1 MNSGAGKIHT
11 VLLVVLLSVLSV
23 AYLMLYSS
31 TWLDME
37 RVWRSSA
44 TYNHCYLI
52 LPISLYFFYRNRH
65 ANHGA
70 AESSHWLWL
79 PASGL
84 ILLQLLWLFGYAAD
98 IALFMHVAAVMT
110 LQALIWLALG
120 NRRARQQRFAIGYLL
135 FLVPFGEE
143 LSPFLQNITADL
155 TVSMLHLVQV
165 PIYREG
171 LYLATPAGLF
181 EVAEA
186 CSGLRFLIA
195 SLAISVLFAH
205 LHYRKL
211 YKQCCFVVFMAL
223 LSVLA
228 NGIRAFILVY
238 IGEKS
243 NMQLG
248 FGADHYLYGWLFFG
262 LVLLAGFWLGAR
274 FSDPQITY
282 TDTKRTRVDYPG
294 ATVHGLPLTATALAL
309 LLTLSYRL
317 SLQVTVPPVTANV
330 ITLPFANAAAQASNW
345 GINFA
350 DSLLLARGEDSTGTE
365 YFVAQYANKQRQGE
379 LISWNN
385 QLYDKQ
391 RWQLQQR
398 ILNPEHAILQLKSLS
413 GQHRTLLYW
422 YQVGKQRS
430 VSEFGT
436 KLRQA
441 CNYLSDDRSTSSVF
455 AVSVNAAPSEAQ
467 LQQLH
472 QAARL
477 LAGTDLPQPQLSAGA
492 ADD

>member
-52 LPISLYFFYRNRH
+52 LPISLYFFYRNRQ
-65 ANHGA
+65 ASHGA
-70 AESSHWLWL
+70 VESSHWLWL
-79 PASGL
+79 PASSL
-84 ILLQLLWLFGYAAD
+84 LLLQLVWLFGYAAD

-120 NRRARQQRFAIGYLL
+120 SSRARQQRFALGYLL

-228 NGIRAFILVY
+228 NGIRAFMLVY

-274 FSDPQITY
+274 FADPQIT
-282 TDTKRTRVDYPG
+282 DTGAKRTQVDYPSTTVHRLALTA
-294 ATVHGLPLTATALAL
+294 ATVAL

-330 ITLPFANAAAQASNW
+330 IPLPFANAAAQASNW
-345 GINFA
+345 GIHFT
-350 DSLLLARGEDSTGTE
+350 DSLLQAKGEDSAGTE
-365 YFVAQYANKQRQGE
+365 YFIAQYANKQQQGE
-379 LISWNN
+379 LISWHN

-391 RWQLQQR
+391 RWQVQQR
-398 ILNPEHAILQLKSLS
+398 ILGPEHAILQLKSLS

-430 VSEFGT
+430 VSEFDT
-436 KLRQA
+436 KLHQA
-441 CNYLSDDRSTSSVF
+441 CNYLSDDHSTSSVF
-455 AVSVNAAPSEAQ
+455 AVSVAAAPSEAQ
-467 LQQLH
+467 LQRLH

-477 LAGTDLPQPQLSAGA
+477 LAGTDLTRLQLSAGA